1 MQEAK
6 ANEFVLVYDPDTG
19 SFVLERLS
27 SMSRLAATRSS
38 RTNTLNG
45 NINVSTSIPMRP
57 RSKSDDDIPT
67 ISLDAPDTSS
77 SSRQDVVL
85 LDQSEDSI
93 VPTLVTPRLPPVTP
107 MQ

>member
-19 SFVLERLS
+19 SFVLERVS

-38 RTNTLNG
+38 RTNTINGNG
-45 NINVSTSIPMRP
+45 NISTPIPTHP

-67 ISLDAPDTSS
+67 ISLDAPASSS
-77 SSRQDVVL
+77 SSRQDVVI
-85 LDQSEDSI
+85 LDDAEDSA
-93 VPTLVTPRLPPVTP
+93 VPSLATPRLPH
-107 MQ
+107 